1 MRFFD
6 PVLTRLKLE
15 NYPCLPESAMMSHKL
30 EDRSR
35 CYQLARRSLLL
46 LILALFCLNC
56 SSAGGGDSDT
66 STSNVKNVHYVD
78 TVGTNFLF
86 RGERPLTG
94 DGITSAVFN
103 LDGLKRAIA
112 EQAELAGVTLPPSYT
127 LVVISLLWLNDV
139 ENPEQ
144 AAKERGLLF
153 EEISF
158 FKANPQIGQVNSWAS
173 KGTGLSPLDPS
184 LSSVRDYLGMNLDS
198 WLSDPQVWRVEKLRA
213 WLENPSELGITG
225 PVVIYVHCF
234 GGCDRT
240 GELIGSYAM
249 RYMDKSWE
257 EMNSLNKGCCRID
270 GTTGE
275 TIYATENCNA
285 LRWYGLWLNLKF
297 GLSLHWDNPAKCCN
311 L

>member
-1 MRFFD
+1 MMCD
-6 PVLTRLKLE
+6 KMKDRLH
-15 NYPCLPESAMMSHKL
+15 CSQ
-30 EDRSR
+30 R
-35 CYQLARRSLLL
+35 ARHCLLL

-56 SSAGGGDSDT
+56 SSAGSGDSGA
-66 STSNVKNVHYVD
+66 SASSVNNVHYVD

-94 DGITSAVFN
+94 DGISSAVFN

-112 EQAELAGVTLPPSYT
+112 EQAELAKVTLPPSYT
-127 LVVISLLWLNDV
+127 LVVISLLMLSDPQD
-139 ENPEQ
+139 PEQ
-144 AAKERGLLF
+144 AAKEKGLLF
-153 EEISF
+153 EELSF
-158 FKANPQIGQVNSWAS
+158 FKANPQIGQVNSWTS

-184 LSSVRDYLGMNLDS
+184 LSSTRDYLAMNLDS

-257 EMNSLNKGCCRID
+257 EMNSLNKSCCRID

-275 TIYATENCNA
+275 TIYHTENCNA
-285 LRWYGLWLNLKF
+285 LRWYGLWLNLKL
-297 GLSLHWDNPAKCCN
+297 GRSLHWDNPAKCCN